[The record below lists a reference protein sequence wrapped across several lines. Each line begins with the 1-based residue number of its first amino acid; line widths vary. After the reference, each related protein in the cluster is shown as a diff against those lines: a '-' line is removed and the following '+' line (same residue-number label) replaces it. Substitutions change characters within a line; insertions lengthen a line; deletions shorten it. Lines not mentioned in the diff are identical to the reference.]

1 MLSVLRISGFALIDE
16 LELDLGPGLT
26 VITGETGAGKS
37 IIVEALGLLRGGR
50 ASADLIRAG
59 RDEARVE
66 AIIDLPPASAAELR
80 ARLEAEGRD
89 GPQESE
95 PGLLVRRTVSRT
107 GRGRIHLAGGL
118 ATAGDL
124 TTTVAGL
131 IDIASQHDQQSLTD
145 PRARWRSSTRSPRT
159 SACAPTW
166 RRRTARW
173 SRPRRRWRRS
183 TPTRARAPSAR
194 DLLKFQLAELEAA
207 ALQPGEDEQ
216 LRIERE
222 RLKGAE
228 KFFGAASRGEEVLYA
243 QESAVVGMIA
253 AVSRELAP
261 LAALDPTLASAVER
275 LAGAQAT
282 VEDVARDLG
291 RYASHVRSDPARL
304 AEVEERLFLL
314 SRLCRKHGATLAE
327 VIERRETFARELAR
341 MGSFEEG
348 LAERRDAQAR
358 ADAAAHA
365 AADALSKSRRKA
377 ASGLEKNIAETLR
390 DLGLGH
396 ARLPILVEP
405 RAAAGDATG
414 EITIGASGADRVR
427 FLFAPNPGEE
437 PRPLARIASGGE
449 LSRVMLAV
457 KQALAKTDRVLT
469 YIFDEV
475 DSGVGGG
482 TAEAIGRKLKQIARR
497 APGPRHHPPAADR
510 RLRRRPHPGD
520 QDVGAGAHAGR
531 GSSRCRAR
539 SGRARSRV
547 CWGAPPPRPRR
558 RPTPT
563 RCCVARR
570 PRRDLLRKLTELHAC
585 VTEKDGE
592 FRGREARR
600 RRSGSARRLATQ
612 TT

>member
-1 MLSVLRISGFALIDE
+1 VLSVLRISGFALIDE

-89 GPQESE
+89 GPEENE

-145 PRARWRSSTRSPRT
+145 AESQMAILDAFAENERLRADMAAAHRT
-159 SACAPTW
+159 LVET
-166 RRRTARW
+166 TAALASFNADAR
-173 SRPRRRWRRS
+173 
-183 TPTRARAPSAR
+183 TRAERE

-216 LRIERE
+216 LRVERE

-275 LAGAQAT
+275 LTGAQAT

-314 SRLCRKHGATLAE
+314 SRLCRKHGATLVE

-365 AADALSKSRRKA
+365 AAEALSKSRRKA
-377 ASGLEKNIAETLR
+377 ASGLEKKIAETLR

-414 EITIGASGADRVR
+414 EVTIGVSGADRVR

-437 PRPLARIASGGE
+437 ARPLARIASGGE

-482 TAEAIGRKLKQIARR
+482 TAETIGRKLKKIAAARQVIAITHLPQIAAFADAHIRVTKTSGQGRTRVAVEPVSGKERTREIARMLGGATPSAEATAHADEMLRR
-497 APGPRHHPPAADR
+497 A
-510 RLRRRPHPGD
+510 
-520 QDVGAGAHAGR
+520 
-531 GSSRCRAR
+531 
-539 SGRARSRV
+539 
-547 CWGAPPPRPRR
+547 
-558 RPTPT
+558 
-563 RCCVARR
+563 
-570 PRRDLLRKLTELHAC
+570 
-585 VTEKDGE
+585 
-592 FRGREARR
+592 
-600 RRSGSARRLATQ
+600 SAS
-612 TT
+612 

>member
-1 MLSVLRISGFALIDE
+1 M
-16 LELDLGPGLT
+16 
-26 VITGETGAGKS
+26 ITGETGAGKS

-59 RDEARVE
+59 CDEARVE

-80 ARLEAEGRD
+80 TRLEAEGRD
-89 GPQESE
+89 GPQKGDGDGE

-145 PRARWRSSTRSPRT
+145 AESQMAILDAFAENERLRADMTAAHRT
-159 SACAPTW
+159 LVDT
-166 RRRTARW
+166 TAALASFNADAR
-173 SRPRRRWRRS
+173 
-183 TPTRARAPSAR
+183 TRAERE
-194 DLLKFQLAELEAA
+194 DLMKFQLAELEAA

-261 LAALDPTLASAVER
+261 LAALDPTLASALER

-327 VIERRETFARELAR
+327 VIERRETLARELAR

-365 AADALSKSRRKA
+365 AAEALSKSRRKA
-377 ASGLEKNIAETLR
+377 ASGLEKKIAETLH
-390 DLGLGH
+390 DLGLGECAAPESWSNLAGSSRALRRAMWP
-396 ARLPILVEP
+396 AR
-405 RAAAGDATG
+405 
-414 EITIGASGADRVR
+414 
-427 FLFAPNPGEE
+427 
-437 PRPLARIASGGE
+437 
-449 LSRVMLAV
+449 SRL
-457 KQALAKTDRVLT
+457 
-469 YIFDEV
+469 
-475 DSGVGGG
+475 
-482 TAEAIGRKLKQIARR
+482 ARR
-497 APGPRHHPPAADR
+497 AAIACGF
-510 RLRRRPHPGD
+510 
-520 QDVGAGAHAGR
+520 
-531 GSSRCRAR
+531 SSR
-539 SGRARSRV
+539 
-547 CWGAPPPRPRR
+547 
-558 RPTPT
+558 PT
-563 RCCVARR
+563 R
-570 PRRDLLRKLTELHAC
+570 
-585 VTEKDGE
+585 
-592 FRGREARR
+592 
-600 RRSGSARRLATQ
+600 ARRLGPWRASLRAASCRG
-612 TT
+612 